1 MNTHTALFN
10 TVAPRDGLQ
19 FWSNQKLDIQKLRDI
34 TGFDAGDIA
43 RIAGVPKNSV
53 RFDHR
58 MSADIKRHMEAIAN
72 ICNLVF
78 QFFDDSVKTKLW
90 LQTPNPMLGYT
101 TPRDMIR
108 AGRYKKLLK
117 FVTDALED
125 GAAIRDTS
133 QK

>member
-1 MNTHTALFN
+1 MNTQAALFN
-10 TVAPRDGLQ
+10 TVAPQDGLK
-19 FWSNQKLDIQKLRDI
+19 FWSNHGLDYQKLRNF

-43 RIAGVPKNSV
+43 RIAGVPKTSV
-53 RFDHR
+53 RFDNR
-58 MSADIKRHMEAIAN
+58 MSVDIKEHLEAIAN

-78 QFFDDSVKTKLW
+78 QFFNDDVKTKLW
-90 LQTPNPMLGYT
+90 LQTPNPMLGYAS
-101 TPRDMIR
+101 PRDMIR

-125 GAAIRDTS
+125 GAVTRESS